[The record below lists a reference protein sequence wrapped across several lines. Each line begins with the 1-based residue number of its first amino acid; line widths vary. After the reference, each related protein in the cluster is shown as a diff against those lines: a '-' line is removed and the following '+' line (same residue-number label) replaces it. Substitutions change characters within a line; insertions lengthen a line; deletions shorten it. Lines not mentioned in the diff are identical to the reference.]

1 MASWKCLTCTR
12 TRVCRNCAP
21 RVDRLRALLLAANV
35 PINDVTYC
43 SGEWRDGG
51 PPILHVDAR
60 NPDREVKITM
70 PSDHDWELGIPV
82 RDLIVLGTIA
92 SANEA
97 RSPPMVKKTE
107 Q

>member
-1 MASWKCLTCTR
+1 
-12 TRVCRNCAP
+12 
-21 RVDRLRALLLAANV
+21 LLLAANV

-43 SGEWRDGG
+43 SGEWCDRR

-60 NPDREVKITM
+60 NPDRKVKITM
-70 PSDHDWELGIPV
+70 PPDHDWELGIPV

-97 RSPPMVKKTE
+97 VALPW
-107 Q
+107 